1 MVEERR
7 KPNLSAKYSLEM
19 GFSFHTHLGENLSIW
34 KKAVLNQDI
43 DCAVIIDGKE
53 GAGKSVFAL
62 QIAVFLDKD
71 HHLDPIKQI
80 CWTPESFMDAVGT
93 LEKGKSIVW
102 DESRR
107 GLNRRRS
114 GQDVNLKITDMLA
127 ECRQHNLF
135 LVIVMPSFYDM
146 DMNVAVWRTRILI
159 HVNYHWDL
167 TNEENP
173 LVRGDFRFYNENG
186 KLKLYTNPDLRK
198 QYAYPYLPND
208 SFDGT
213 FVRHYPVD
221 EKLYKKL
228 KRDSDIAT
236 NAAKKN
242 PVESQEVAHAR
253 MLERGKVISLVSS
266 VGKFRHGYREVL
278 AQAYGVQAESVDNWM
293 RLYRESELIK
303 AGADYKLQRTSLKQ
317 EAAIRGNSIPGG
329 DNTYLN
335 EDEKKSVLPITF
347 NQDDEQIESALLKG
361 FSSLSAQKKEALL
374 KTFKQNEVLEPN
386 SAKTNDLGSKKE
398 EKGDL
403 V

>member
-1 MVEERR
+1 LVEERR

-62 QIAVFLDKD
+62 QIAAFLDKE
-71 HHLDPIKQI
+71 HNLDPFKQI
-80 CWTPESFMDAVGT
+80 CWTPDAFVQAVGT
-93 LEKGKSIVW
+93 LEKGKAIVW

-114 GQDVNLKITDMLA
+114 GQEVNLKITDMLA

-228 KRDSDIAT
+228 KRDSDLALNT
-236 NAAKKN
+236 AKKN
-242 PVESQEVAHAR
+242 PEESVEVGKAR
-253 MLERGKVISLVSS
+253 RNERGKILSLLSDS
-266 VGKFRHGYREVL
+266 EKLRPGYRDVL
-278 AQAYGVQAESVDNWM
+278 AQAYGIGPDGVSWWVKE
-293 RLYRESELIK
+293 YKETELIK
-303 AGADYKLQRTSLKQ
+303 AGANYKLQVQNDERRNDSLSV
-317 EAAIRGNSIPGG
+317 GVSSSGG

-335 EDEKKSVLPITF
+335 EEKIR
-347 NQDDEQIESALLKG
+347 E
-361 FSSLSAQKKEALL
+361 
-374 KTFKQNEVLEPN
+374 LEPK
-386 SAKTNDLGSKKE
+386 SAKMNDLASNSGVFDE
-398 EKGDL
+398 
-403 V
+403 